1 MGKTSTAVKRKYNTK
16 AYKYLKIA
24 LKPEEFDQINEYSK
38 ESGESKNGFFRRMI
52 AEHAVVKKRLKIIL

>member
-1 MGKTSTAVKRKYNTK
+1 VKRKYNTK

-52 AEHAVVKKRLKIIL
+52 VEHAVVKKD